1 MIDLSSSLGVAL
13 ANHLW
18 QSTLFVGAAWL
29 LSLLLRRY
37 SASLRYAIW
46 LTASVKF
53 LVPFS
58 LLIALGG
65 LLPRP
70 HKVVDSQRAAYS
82 TMDAVGQPFYE
93 PVLSTPRALYVG
105 RNAQA
110 SSRSFPLLL
119 AVVWFCGAMIVL
131 TVWWM
136 RCRQVSAAIRLSTPD
151 DVGREAKVLRGLDV
165 QRRVE
170 LRLSED
176 PMEPGIFGMF
186 RPKLIWPAMLSERLD
201 DEHIEAIMAHELT
214 HVRRLDNLTAALH
227 MFVEAVFWF
236 HPAVWWMERHM
247 VEERERACDEAV
259 LERGGRPAV
268 YAASLLKACRFCVE
282 SPVMCVAG
290 ISGADLTRRVGSIM
304 TLHARRLGALG
315 RTTLAAL
322 AIATITMPLAFGLL
336 RMIPVDGQIYHATEP
351 LPSFEVATVKP
362 SQGGPKS
369 YNLTPD
375 VFPYFNIRTA
385 TLIMNAYR
393 VPPFGQEHY
402 LLNGPSWI
410 FSDSERYDVMGKIDD
425 ELVAKMRTMPPEELH
440 REQMLMMQSLL
451 ADRFKLKVHFETRE
465 MPIYELVVAKG
476 GPKLTPSQAK
486 PEVDNN
492 IQPKN
497 LSWDD
502 LKTWLPNG
510 QMRARVGPGGAHEMI
525 AKCIT
530 IDQLMYWL
538 PWQPSEA
545 FTVDRSTVNRTGI
558 TGLYDISLK
567 WTVPMHLN
575 SPQNPAVAEDGA
587 GGPDFFEALQK
598 QLGLKLVPSK
608 GPVEVI
614 VIDHIERPS
623 PN

>member
-1 MIDLSSSLGVAL
+1 MINLSSSLGAAL

-37 SASLRYAIW
+37 SARLRYAIW

-53 LVPFS
+53 LLPFS

-70 HKVVDSQRAAYS
+70 HSVVEAQRAAYS
-82 TMDAVGQPFYE
+82 TMDTVGQPFSE
-93 PVLSTPRALYVG
+93 AVLSTPRALYVG
-105 RNAQA
+105 RQA
-110 SSRSFPLLL
+110 HAPGTFLPLLL
-119 AVVWFCGAMIVL
+119 VAVWLVGVLVVL

-136 RCRQVSAAIRLSTPD
+136 RWRQVSAAIRLSAPN
-151 DVGREAKVLRGLDV
+151 DVGREATILRRLDG

-176 PMEPGIFGMF
+176 PVEPAVFGIF
-186 RPKLIWPAMLSERLD
+186 RPKLIWPARLSEWLD
-201 DEHIEAIMAHELT
+201 EQHIEAIVAHELT
-214 HVRRLDNLTAALH
+214 HVRRHDNLTAALH
-227 MFVEAVFWF
+227 MLVEAVFWF

-259 LERGGRPAV
+259 VERGGNAAV

-282 SPVMCVAG
+282 SPVICVSG
-290 ISGADLTRRVGSIM
+290 ISGADLTRRVRSIM

-315 RTTLAAL
+315 RTTLTTL
-322 AIATITMPLAFGLL
+322 AIATIGMPLAFGLM
-336 RMIPVDGQIYHATEP
+336 RMMPVAGQLYHATQP
-351 LPSFEVATVKP
+351 MPSFEVATIKP
-362 SQGGPKS
+362 SQGPPKD
-369 YNLTPD
+369 YTLAPN

-385 TLIMNAYR
+385 RLIMNAYR
-393 VPPFGQEHY
+393 VPPFGEEHY

-410 FSDSERYDVMGKIDD
+410 YSDRYDVQGKIDD

-465 MPIYELVVAKG
+465 MPIYELVVAKDG
-476 GPKLTPSQAK
+476 AKLTPCK
-486 PEVDNN
+486 DKLEVDKN
-492 IQPKN
+492 IAPKG
-497 LSWDD
+497 LSWEDE
-502 LKTWLPNG
+502 KTWLPNG
-510 QMRARVGPGGAHEMI
+510 QMRAHVGLHGTHEMV

-530 IDQLMYWL
+530 MDQLMYWL

-545 FTVDRSTVNRTGI
+545 FTVDRNTVNRTGL
-558 TGLYDISLK
+558 TGLYDVSLK
-567 WTVPMHLN
+567 WTAPVRYSLQGVEMVDD
-575 SPQNPAVAEDGA
+575 SD
-587 GGPDFFEALQK
+587 GGPDFFEALQQ

-608 GPVEVI
+608 GPVEVV
-614 VIDHIERPS
+614 VIDHIEKPS